1 MDIPCQC
8 WREQE
13 ENCWSCM
20 ARRAPPVPPPW
31 GAQGVWGHPGTL
43 RGAGLWQELPPS
55 QGHCDLLWHRDGNW
69 VRAQESALQDGP
81 EAKGNLFCVLSSL
94 LCLSRQGRG
103 AGCCL
108 AFFDVVLALILIRE
122 REFLKINYWRISLR
136 CTLTPS
142 PSPSGVLFHPDS

>member
-1 MDIPCQC
+1 
-8 WREQE
+8 
-13 ENCWSCM
+13 M

-122 REFLKINYWRISLR
+122 RVPKNKLLENFSKMHADSFPLSLW
-136 CTLTPS
+136 CFVP
-142 PSPSGVLFHPDS
+142 P